1 MFQLMKIFFKIF
13 TLLTVL
19 MIFMSGSQ
27 PACAIGIITPTPS
40 YNPFVSPSTINGL
53 SLTDYD
59 SPVLFTPK
67 NEYLSYEFT
76 VDGSKT
82 LLVGVADIYHPYF
95 AKPVVLSLEEYR
107 DERIWDDLVESW
119 RESTVRELFKAK
131 AEGGGGALAIE
142 IPWRVRSKTFQR
154 IFGGDRVGLRVTG
167 NITIDGGLRRQK
179 TDQNLTTQNDLTNY
193 SFRIDQTQRFNIEG
207 KVGDKVSVYVDQD
220 SERMFEFENNLKLE
234 YTGLED
240 EIIQKIEAG
249 NVSLSLAGTE
259 LATFSGTNTGLF
271 GLKTES
277 RLGPLKLTTIASV
290 EKGQK
295 NKKSLRG
302 GAEEQSLQILSTS
315 GMVRNRYF
323 FINDSF
329 RENYRLFTPQMQ
341 HIVDHSIVDTISVI
355 YVYRSVPLTIG
366 SADPDKKHAWAMY
379 SPDPDNPPEQED
391 RNNVLAYFKLLTAES
406 EYTVDRKLGYIRLK
420 SPLQSSEILAC
431 AYTTATDTIGDIVTL
446 SDTLIFL
453 KLIRPDNPQPSD
465 STWGLEFKNV
475 YSLQA
480 IKIDEEGFEFD
491 VYRSA
496 GTAGAE
502 VNTQDVDGE
511 PKSFM
516 EILGIDTRGPTFG
529 TPPDGVVDYNLE
541 ILILYNGEIIFPG
554 LRPFD
559 PDSAKGG
566 GYIIREIEDGQVISE
581 EAVYPQLDVT
591 MPTLYDTTANYS
603 TVSQYYFSVKYQ
615 NMSAS
620 FSLGFNVLEGSEEV
634 TLNGR
639 RLQKGVG
646 YNIDYMT
653 GNLTILD
660 AAAASPSSNVDI
672 LWESGEIFQLD
683 KKVLLGLRGEYE
695 LWSPESFIGA
705 TALYLNEKPIEDRVK
720 LGNEPI
726 RNVVLDAN
734 TRLVMKPDFLTTA
747 LDFLPFLEAEAE
759 SEITLEGEIARLYP
773 NPNPLNNDATG
784 DHNGVAYLDDFE
796 SVKRITSLGI
806 MRRNWSISSVP
817 DGAVSSVDSMHLRNM
832 MRGGFQWYNPYD
844 QVLIQEIWPDREI
857 NSSVS
862 SNVHVLDLE
871 FLPREDSLT
880 EEYGIPITESW
891 AGIQRYL
898 SAGFADQSKSKYL
911 EIWLKKENF
920 GGDCI
925 MNIDLG
931 LISEDA
937 IPDGDLNTE
946 DVFITETQFGNGIL
960 DEGEDIGLDMMD
972 DSDPIAIAAGGDFWD
987 LNSDGIKQDYELFSQ
1002 DNYNY
1007 NISNK
1012 NNYSQI
1018 NGTENNELDEGDR
1031 RPDTE
1036 DLNRNGSLNTVEFFY
1051 RCSFSLPMMEGDTLL
1066 AGYTENNWKLVRFP
1080 LKYAEVHGTPSWNQ
1094 IEYAR
1099 VWITGCTDTVKV
1111 RIATMELV
1119 GNEWEE
1125 VVETDIMGIQQN
1137 KVAIAVVNTYDNP
1150 EEYYQPPGV
1159 SGVRDPI
1166 TNILSKEQS
1175 LALKVEDMPP
1185 KSISM
1190 VQKTFMTT
1198 QDFLKYNSMKMFV
1211 NGGGSCDGGINQG
1224 FSVYDLNMFFRFG
1237 SDTSRNY
1244 YEIYQSL
1251 GPGWAPENEIY
1262 IDLNQIAT
1270 IKLERDALLADPAFI
1285 SETHAGYK
1293 IINGDTV
1300 AFGYRI
1306 QDGDSLVVMGEPSL
1320 SQIRQLT
1327 IGLHNTGKYHITS
1340 EDLVGVWLDELRLS
1354 DVKKDAGTAFRTS
1367 AVIRFSDMGTVNLS
1381 YRNQEANFYT
1391 LNERR
1396 DHPGSSEGNATKMI
1410 SGSFQLD
1417 KFFPP
1422 TWGLILPI
1430 NGNFTQTT
1438 KIPKYYPGS
1447 DIPLDLGDQS
1457 AVDTVKS
1464 LNEQKGWG
1472 ISLSKQKN
1480 SPNKILQYTVE
1491 NMSCNY
1497 DYAETYGSS
1506 PVYQHN
1512 QSHSHNSSLRYNLS
1526 FGQDHSVGIL
1536 GWTKG
1541 VPILKK
1547 LSATRLSYLPSN
1559 INFTISGGEYN
1570 SNSLTRTRVSQV
1582 DRSFNLTR
1590 TMVTGWRPFT
1600 SLNFDLNRTHRSDML
1615 GYEWVDL
1622 LEGQFGRENNVTQA
1636 FSSSFSP
1643 TIFRWL
1649 THDVNFTS
1657 NYGWSWGSGY
1667 AESGKSVQSA
1677 SSISTSCNLK
1687 VSQLFGSKARG
1698 GRDRGG
1704 RGGRTPPTQT
1714 GAEEEEKESGKTP
1727 NPLTILKFL
1736 TSKLNDIRFDYS
1748 FNRNL
1753 GTPVVLGHAGWKYQF
1768 GLSENPDVG
1777 QLGNYSGNSISTASY
1792 TNSYTG
1798 KSGLNL
1804 MKNLRIGL
1812 DYEYKTTENYGS
1824 TITGQFVKSQ
1834 YYLFSK
1840 DGSIKRFPFL
1850 DVSARLTGLEK
1861 LPLFEKFA
1869 QTVTLESGLKGK
1881 VTSNWNGESSNI
1893 IQHSYKKDFYPLI
1906 GLSVTWK
1913 AGISSNFKYNKS
1925 QTLNDMV
1932 QSGTKSRTSQN
1943 SISITGNYTRK
1954 TGFRVPIPVWPFKN
1968 KRFKNNTTFS
1978 LTLSASSSKDEML
1991 SGNSTKFSLTT
2002 KTSNW
2007 SLKPHISYAFSNTV
2021 TGGMH
2026 YETGGSNSNLTGK
2039 TSFSEFGFDVNIS
2052 IRGR

>member
-1 MFQLMKIFFKIF
+1 MQQLMKISLKISLF
-13 TLLTVL
+13 LTVL
-19 MIFMSGSQ
+19 MIFMSGSR
-27 PACAIGIITPTPS
+27 PVYAIGLIPPRHS
-40 YNPFVSPSTINGL
+40 HNPFALPPTVNGL

-59 SPVLFTPK
+59 SPSLFTTK
-67 NEYLSYEFT
+67 NEYLSYEYS
-76 VDGSKT
+76 VDSSKT
-82 LLVGVADIYHPYF
+82 MLVGVADIYHPYF
-95 AKPVVLSLEEYR
+95 AKPVVFSLEEYR

-131 AEGGGGALAIE
+131 TDDSGGAIAIE

-179 TDQNLTTQNDLTNY
+179 TDQNITTQNDLTNY

-271 GLKTES
+271 GFKTES
-277 RLGPLKLTTIASV
+277 RFGPLKLTTIASV

-295 NKKSLRG
+295 NKKSLKG

-315 GMVRNRYF
+315 GMVRSRYF

-329 RENYRLFTPQMQ
+329 RENYRLFTTEMQ
-341 HIVDHSIVDTISVI
+341 HIVDHSIVDTISAI
-355 YVYRSVPLTIG
+355 DVYRSVPLTIG
-366 SADPDKKHAWAMY
+366 SDPGKKHAWAMY

-391 RNNVLAYFKLLTAES
+391 RNNILAYFRLLTPES

-431 AYTTATDTIGDIVTL
+431 AYTTATDTIGDITTL
-446 SDTLIFL
+446 SDTTLMFF
-453 KLIRPDNPQPSD
+453 KLIRPDNPQPAD

-480 IKIDEEGFEFD
+480 INIDDEGFDFD

-496 GTAGAE
+496 GTAGVE

-516 EILGIDTRGPTFG
+516 EILGIDTRGPSFG
-529 TPPDGVVDYNLE
+529 TPPDGVVDNNPE
-541 ILILYNGEIIFPG
+541 ILKLYYGEIIFPG

-559 PDSAKGG
+559 PDSAKDG
-566 GYIIREIEDGQVISE
+566 GYIICEIENGQVISE
-581 EAVYPQLDVT
+581 ENIYPQLDVT

-620 FSLGFNVLEGSEEV
+620 FPLGFNVLEGSEEV

-653 GNLTILD
+653 GNLTVLD
-660 AAAASPSSNVDI
+660 AAASNPSANVEI

-683 KKVLLGLRGEYE
+683 KKVLLGLRSEYE

-705 TALYLNEKPIEDRVK
+705 TALYLNEKPLEERVK

-726 RNVVLDAN
+726 RNIILDAN
-734 TRLVMKPDFLTTA
+734 TRMVMKPDFLTTA
-747 LDFLPFLEAEAE
+747 IDFLPFLEAEAE

-773 NPNPLNNDATG
+773 NPNPLNNEATG
-784 DHNGVAYLDDFE
+784 DYNGVAYLDDFE

-806 MRRNWSISSVP
+806 MRRNWNNSSVP
-817 DGAVSSVDSMHLRNM
+817 AGAVSSVDSLHLRNM
-832 MRGGFQWYNPYD
+832 MRGGLQWYNPYD
-844 QVLIQEIWPDREI
+844 QVQIQDIWPDREI

-862 SNVHVLDLE
+862 SNTHVLDLR
-871 FLPREDSLT
+871 FFPREDSLA
-880 EEYGIPITESW
+880 EAYNIPVTESW
-891 AGIQRYL
+891 AGIQRFM
-898 SAGFADQSKSKYL
+898 SSGFADQSKSKYL

-925 MNIDLG
+925 MNVDLG
-931 LISEDA
+931 LVSEDA
-937 IPDGDLNTE
+937 IPNGILNTE
-946 DVFITETQFGNGIL
+946 DEFITDTQFGNGIL
-960 DEGEDIGLDMMD
+960 DEGEDIGLDMME
-972 DSDPIAIAAGGDFWD
+972 DSDSAAVAAGEDFWD
-987 LNSDGIKQDYELFSQ
+987 LNGDGARQEYEPFSL

-1012 NNYSQI
+1012 NNYGQI

-1036 DLNRNGSLNTVEFFY
+1036 DLNSNGSLDKVESFY
-1051 RCSFSLPMMEGDTLL
+1051 RCSFNLPMMDGDTLL
-1066 AGYTENNWKLVRFP
+1066 AGYTDTGWKQVCFP

-1099 VWITGCTDTVKV
+1099 VWISGCTDTVKV

-1150 EEYYQPPGV
+1150 DEYYQPPGV
-1159 SGVRDPI
+1159 RGIRDPI

-1185 KSISM
+1185 KSIAM
-1190 VQKTFMTT
+1190 MHKTFMTT

-1211 NGGGSCDGGINQG
+1211 NGGGGCDGGINQG

-1237 SDTSRNY
+1237 SDTTQNY
-1244 YEIYQSL
+1244 YEIYQPL
-1251 GPGWAPENEIY
+1251 EPGWAPENEIY
-1262 IDLNQIAT
+1262 IDLSQIAT
-1270 IKLERDALLADPAFI
+1270 IKLERDALLVDPGFV

-1293 IINGDTV
+1293 IINGDTIT
-1300 AFGYRI
+1300 FGYRI

-1340 EDLVGVWLDELRLS
+1340 DDLVEVWLDELRLS

-1367 AVIRFSDMGTVNLS
+1367 AVIKLSDLGTINLS
-1381 YRNQEANFYT
+1381 YRDEDANFYT
-1391 LNERR
+1391 LNERQ
-1396 DHPGSSEGNATKMI
+1396 DHPGSSVGNTTQMM
-1410 SGSFQLD
+1410 SGTLQLA

-1422 TWGLILPI
+1422 TWGFSIPI
-1430 NGNFTQTT
+1430 NGNYTQTT
-1438 KIPKYYPGS
+1438 YIPKYYPGS
-1447 DIPLDLGDQS
+1447 DIPLDLGDQT

-1472 ISLSKQKN
+1472 VSLSKQRN

-1506 PVYQHN
+1506 PVYEYN
-1512 QSHSHNSSLRYNLS
+1512 ESVSHNASFRYNLS
-1526 FGQDHSVGIL
+1526 FGQDHSAGIL
-1536 GWTKG
+1536 GWSKG
-1541 VPILKK
+1541 IPILKK
-1547 LSATRLSYLPSN
+1547 LSKTRLSYLPSN
-1559 INFTISGGEYN
+1559 MNFTISGNEYN
-1570 SNSLTRTRVSQV
+1570 ANSLTRTQVPQV
-1582 DRSFNLTR
+1582 DRTFNLTR
-1590 TMVTGWRPFT
+1590 SFVTGWRPFT

-1615 GYEWVDL
+1615 GYGWVDL
-1622 LEGQFGRENNVTQA
+1622 VEGQFGRENNVTQTY
-1636 FSSSFSP
+1636 SSSFTP

-1649 THDVNFTS
+1649 THDLNYTS
-1657 NYGWSWGSGY
+1657 SYGWSWGSGY
-1667 AESGKSVQSA
+1667 AESGKSVQST
-1677 SSISTSCNLK
+1677 SNVSTSWNLK
-1687 VSQLFGSKARG
+1687 TSQLFGSKARG
-1698 GRDRGG
+1698 GGSG
-1704 RGGRTPPTQT
+1704 RGGRTPPAQT
-1714 GAEEEEKESGKTP
+1714 GAEGEEKEGVVAP

-1736 TSKLNDIRFDYS
+1736 TSKLGDIRFDYS

-1753 GTPVVLGHAGWKYQF
+1753 GTPVVLGHAGWRYQF
-1768 GLSENPDVG
+1768 GLSEDPEVG

-1792 TNSYTG
+1792 TNTYTG
-1798 KSGLNL
+1798 KSGLDL
-1804 MKNLRIGL
+1804 MKNLRISF

-1824 TITGQFVKSQ
+1824 TITGQFIKSQ

-1893 IQHSYKKDFYPLI
+1893 IQHSYKKDYYPLI
-1906 GLSVTWK
+1906 GLSVSWK

-1932 QSGTKSRTSQN
+1932 QAGQKNRTSEN
-1943 SISITGNYTRK
+1943 SITITGNYTRK
-1954 TGFRVPIPVWPFKN
+1954 SGFKIPIPIWPFKN

-1978 LTLSASSSKDEML
+1978 LTFSASSSKNEML

-2002 KTSNW
+2002 QTSTW

-2021 TGGMH
+2021 TGGVH

-2039 TSFSEFGFDVNIS
+2039 TSFHEFGFDVNIS